1 MYSRP
6 MTRPER
12 GPMYAGNDPSPQ
24 QEKKSFPVWLI
35 ALIGVLG
42 FTVVLVGILAALA
55 VHGFT
60 RYLRAAKMAE
70 ARNAVGAIAKD
81 AAAAF
86 DEEKA
91 DPQGVVYHALCPP
104 ASSPIPAS
112 ITSVRGVKYM
122 STMSEWEIDKSVN
135 GGFACLRFFMSTPQY
150 YQYDYRAMGT
160 GGSLDRFQAI
170 ARGDLNGDGQTSEFV
185 LEGRVGPGNV
195 LLVSPSIV
203 ETNSE
208 E

>member
-1 MYSRP
+1 MSQ
-6 MTRPER
+6 PEE
-12 GPMYAGNDPSPQ
+12 GPVYAGNHPIPQ
-24 QEKKSFPVWLI
+24 QGKKSFPVWLL
-35 ALIGVLG
+35 ALIAVLG

-60 RYLRAAKMAE
+60 RYLRAAKTAE
-70 ARNAVGAIAKD
+70 ARNGVGLIAKS

-86 DEEKA
+86 EDEKF
-91 DPQGVVYHALCPP
+91 DSQGVVYHALCAP
-104 ASSPIPAS
+104 ASSPVPAS
-112 ITSVRGVKYM
+112 IASVRGVKYM
-122 STMSEWEIDKSVN
+122 STMSEWEIDKSVD
-135 GGFACLRFFMSTPQY
+135 GGFACLRFSMSTPQY
-150 YQYDYRAMGT
+150 YQYDYRAMGS

-170 ARGDLNGDGQTSEFV
+170 AHGDLDGDGQSSEFV
-185 LEGRVGPGNV
+185 LEGRVGPGDV